1 MTSATT
7 NEGLAELESK
17 IRTLAENN
25 LVSGRPYLLSRLGKD
40 LGADLNELK
49 IRTGKTLAQFLRT
62 HLGSEFSI
70 VGTGANNSVPALVRG
85 PVGPDTAN
93 PIAVEETIPTKKKPR
108 YNYRFWAAFSVPLRG
123 GQRFLNLRDF
133 T

>member
-108 YNYRFWAAFSVPLRG
+108 YNYRFWAAFTGLRADPRSWDSWTKG
-123 GQRFLNLRDF
+123 
-133 T
+133 